1 MLSALDQL
9 DKYFMLKKLFS
20 TCLLLLM
27 SSQLSATIKEVDLSG
42 KCKVDFVSSVDSI
55 NNECIRLNTI
65 GQQQSNPEELVIFL
79 HGDFGATGSHSL
91 LSQLSKS
98 NRMIIALVRPGYFDS
113 DGNFSTGSY
122 LGVTPSGIAGQLD
135 TYTQNNIDIIG
146 NAILKLKQ
154 HYKPKRLL
162 LIGHSGGAAI
172 SGLLLNAFPNLADG
186 ALLINCPCD
195 IKRWKP
201 GWEKSLSPIDNI
213 NNIPSQAVIRVISGS
228 IDEQVYPELA
238 KTYTEQLIKNGKNAK
253 FYLGMGMEHN
263 FQNPTSKKI
272 ALESINNFLLEFSQK

>member
-1 MLSALDQL
+1 MI
-9 DKYFMLKKLFS
+9 KKLFS
-20 TCLLLLM
+20 TCLLLLIGTP
-27 SSQLSATIKEVDLSG
+27 LSATIKEVDLSG
-42 KCKVDFVSSVDSI
+42 KCKADFVSNVDSI

-79 HGDFGATGSHSL
+79 HGDFGATGVHSL

-98 NRMIIALVRPGYFDS
+98 NRMIIALVRPGYFDN

-135 TYTQNNIDIIG
+135 SYTQNNIDIIG

-162 LIGHSGGAAI
+162 LIGHSGGAAL

-195 IKRWKP
+195 IKRWRP
-201 GWEKSLSPIDNI
+201 GWVKSLSPIDNI
-213 NNIPSQAVIRVISGS
+213 TNIPSQTIIRVISGS

-238 KTYTEQLIKNGKNAK
+238 KSYTEQLIKNGKNAK
-253 FYLGMGMEHN
+253 FYLGMGLEHN
-263 FQNPTSKKI
+263 LPDAPTSRKI
-272 ALESINNFLLEFSQK
+272 VLESMTTFLHEFSQK